1 MLKAMIQDL
10 MTLNTLTG
18 VQVHTEKDG
27 QKLIHACTLKLSK
40 AQLRFEHQHKGLKS
54 VLHFAKNFKPG
65 PIAIVLT
72 GKGIIT
78 KKIDKVQGLDPQV
91 LNQVLPNANAD
102 HFYLQHYSN
111 EEYSF
116 ISAIRRSEADEL
128 MAAFREQ
135 GCMVLS
141 LSLEAFVLD
150 NAMELKQGQLEGEL
164 LPAYAAAFQVLLG
177 GAEGTYV
184 AVEQQQLR
192 VNRAQAFAK
201 AKLKGIGLL
210 AGLVLMVL
218 LLLNFAGYSYYSAQV
233 KQLSAASNSSTA
245 EIGKLR
251 GQEKDILKKTALI
264 KAAGWTGGLNYAYL
278 CDALLACMP
287 AKMSLQ
293 EFSINPADEELSRAR
308 HEMVYQNRQVKVKG
322 ACRDASMLNNWIF
335 AIRAKDWVEGCK
347 ILNYAINPDDGS
359 GSFAIAVQLKAHEE

>member
-10 MTLNTLTG
+10 MRLSTLTG

-40 AQLRFEHQHKGLKS
+40 AQLGFEHQHKGLKS
-54 VLHFAKNFKPG
+54 VVHFAKNFKPG
-65 PIAIVLT
+65 PLAIVLT

-91 LNQVLPNANAD
+91 LNQVLPNANPD

-116 ISAIRRSEADEL
+116 ISAIRRNEADEL
-128 MAAFREQ
+128 MAAFREE
-135 GCMVLS
+135 GFMVLS
-141 LSLEAFVLD
+141 LSLDAFVLD
-150 NAMELKQGQLEGEL
+150 DAMELKEGQLEEEL

-177 GAEGTYV
+177 GTEGTYV
-184 AVEQQQLR
+184 AVEQLR
-192 VNRAQAFAK
+192 VNRAQAFAR

-218 LLLNFAGYSYYSAQV
+218 LLLNFVGYSYYSEQV

-251 GQEKDILKKTALI
+251 GQEKEIGKKTELI

-278 CDALLACMP
+278 CDALMACMP

-308 HEMVYQNRQVKVKG
+308 HEMVYQNRQVKVRG